1 MGFEQGDW
9 NTREVH
15 CPKKVSKM
23 IDFIRQHFDKIFPT
37 ILIILD
43 FCAAVPYAVQ
53 GDVKHTVYWIAA
65 GVLTLSVT
73 WL

>member
-1 MGFEQGDW
+1 
-9 NTREVH
+9 
-15 CPKKVSKM
+15 M

>member
-1 MGFEQGDW
+1 
-9 NTREVH
+9 
-15 CPKKVSKM
+15 M
-23 IDFIRQHFDKIFPT
+23 IEKIFPT

-43 FCAAVPYAVQ
+43 FFAAVPYAVN
-53 GDVKHTVYWIAA
+53 GDLRMFVYWVAA